1 MRSNNCFEHNNYKN
15 NNKKCATI
23 ETNIVPLWVA
33 LLVEQLS
40 RFYLPSRA
48 VNLEESD
55 QSRQLY
61 LAYLSHR
68 RVVYYLT
75 FYRQI
80 NSFVITLNLS
90 IIPTADWLIN
100 DIQYYVE
107 HELQSIMSFF
117 AICESRCKTSINPER
132 SFTLVIKS
140 LEFQDL
146 LRWFPNMVHYF
157 LR

>member
-1 MRSNNCFEHNNYKN
+1 M
-15 NNKKCATI
+15 AL
-23 ETNIVPLWVA
+23 IV
-33 LLVEQLS
+33 ERLS
-40 RFYLPSRA
+40 RFYLPSGA

-55 QSRQLY
+55 QSGQLY

-90 IIPTADWLIN
+90 IIPTADWLIK
-100 DIQYYVE
+100 DMHYVE

-117 AICESRCKTSINPER
+117 AIC
-132 SFTLVIKS
+132 
-140 LEFQDL
+140 
-146 LRWFPNMVHYF
+146 
-157 LR
+157 

>member
-1 MRSNNCFEHNNYKN
+1 M
-15 NNKKCATI
+15 
-23 ETNIVPLWVA
+23 A

-55 QSRQLY
+55 QSGQLY

-90 IIPTADWLIN
+90 IIPTPHWLIN
-100 DIQYYVE
+100 KIHHVE
-107 HELQSIMSFF
+107 HD
-117 AICESRCKTSINPER
+117 TVNN
-132 SFTLVIKS
+132 VS
-140 LEFQDL
+140 LLSNMLTYARL
-146 LRWFPNMVHYF
+146 LSTQKGVSHLYF
-157 LR
+157 KV

>member
-1 MRSNNCFEHNNYKN
+1 MWDQIIALNITTIKTTIKN
-15 NNKKCATI
+15 VRQLRQI
-23 ETNIVPLWVA
+23 SSLFDWLLIVER
-33 LLVEQLS
+33 LL
-40 RFYLPSRA
+40 RFYLPSGA

-100 DIQYYVE
+100 DIQYSLCWTWIIVN
-107 HELQSIMSFF
+107 
-117 AICESRCKTSINPER
+117 INV
-132 SFTLVIKS
+132 F
-140 LEFQDL
+140 L
-146 LRWFPNMVHYF
+146 LSNIPSTQKGVSHLYF
-157 LR
+157 KV